1 MIAGPG
7 MPLHL
12 LVASFLLALPYLS
25 VEAFAQSSALKGCAK
40 APASQ
45 LTVNVRNKGA
55 KGDGRT
61 DDTAAIQRA
70 IDEVGGTGGTA
81 LVPDGTYMVNANGPK
96 RLHLKSRMTLMLS
109 PGATLK
115 AIPNGEIES
124 SVLKIAG
131 VANVTVIGGTLE
143 GDREQHQGT
152 SGEYGMGIRI
162 ELGAEHIT
170 ISGVTAKNM
179 WGDGFFV
186 EAVKDVTL
194 CSVVAD
200 HNRRQGLSVIEADG
214 LLVTNS
220 VFKNTRGTRPS
231 AGIDLEPDRET
242 QTITNV
248 RISYSKFLDNAGAG
262 ILISG
267 RKGAHNI
274 SNVEITSNFFRGAMP
289 VKIKYA
295 PRVLDAAICK
305 NRYMV
310 RREPSGDLT
319 TVAARSDE
327 VTVLASCGDP
337 GLRTRQ

>member
-1 MIAGPG
+1 
-7 MPLHL
+7 
-12 LVASFLLALPYLS
+12 
-25 VEAFAQSSALKGCAK
+25 
-40 APASQ
+40 
-45 LTVNVRNKGA
+45 
-55 KGDGRT
+55 
-61 DDTAAIQRA
+61 
-70 IDEVGGTGGTA
+70 
-81 LVPDGTYMVNANGPK
+81 MVNANGPK

-131 VANVTVIGGTLE
+131 VTNVTVIGGTLE

-162 ELGAEHIT
+162 EQGAQHIT

-200 HNRRQGLSVIEADG
+200 H
-214 LLVTNS
+214 
-220 VFKNTRGTRPS
+220 KNTRGTRPS

-248 RISYSKFLDNAGAG
+248 RISHSKFLDNAGAG